1 MAIEEESSVREIEFD
16 VKHVSLENLL
26 SPVTFLLF
34 FVVLVSLFNVHFT
47 LKVIFVINSE
57 KKNNRIFLFI
67 EAIYFKLDILCFI
80 SYSNIFLIFSF
91 QQVLYSHF

>member
-26 SPVTFLLF
+26 SPVIFLLF
-34 FVVLVSLFNVHFT
+34 LVVLVSLFLMFFT

-57 KKNNRIFLFI
+57 KKNNRLEFPYL
-67 EAIYFKLDILCFI
+67 
-80 SYSNIFLIFSF
+80 SN
-91 QQVLYSHF
+91 

>member
-57 KKNNRIFLFI
+57 KKNNRIFIFI
-67 EAIYFKLDILCFI
+67 EGIYFKLDILCFI

-91 QQVLYSHF
+91 QQILY

>member
-34 FVVLVSLFNVHFT
+34 FVVLVFLFNIHFT

-67 EAIYFKLDILCFI
+67 EVIYFKLDILCFI

-91 QQVLYSHF
+91 QQIPY

>member
-67 EAIYFKLDILCFI
+67 EVIYFKLDILCFI
-80 SYSNIFLIFSF
+80 SYRNIFLIFSF
-91 QQVLYSHF
+91 QRILY

>member
-1 MAIEEESSVREIEFD
+1 MREIEFD

-34 FVVLVSLFNVHFT
+34 FVVLVSLFNIHFT

-67 EAIYFKLDILCFI
+67 EVIYFKLDILCFI

-91 QQVLYSHF
+91 QQILY

>member
-34 FVVLVSLFNVHFT
+34 FVVLVSLFNIHFT

-91 QQVLYSHF
+91 QQILY

>member
-67 EAIYFKLDILCFI
+67 EVIYFKLDILCFI

-91 QQVLYSHF
+91 QQISY

>member
-91 QQVLYSHF
+91 QQIPY

>member
-1 MAIEEESSVREIEFD
+1 MREIEFD

-67 EAIYFKLDILCFI
+67 EVIYFKLDILCFI
-80 SYSNIFLIFSF
+80 SYRNIFLIFSF
-91 QQVLYSHF
+91 QRILY

>member
-91 QQVLYSHF
+91 QQISY

>member
-1 MAIEEESSVREIEFD
+1 MREIEFD

-91 QQVLYSHF
+91 QQISY

>member
-67 EAIYFKLDILCFI
+67 EAIYFKLDILYFI

-91 QQVLYSHF
+91 QRILY

>member
-16 VKHVSLENLL
+16 IKHVSLENLL

-67 EAIYFKLDILCFI
+67 EVIYFKLDILCFI

>member
-16 VKHVSLENLL
+16 IKHVSLENLL

-80 SYSNIFLIFSF
+80 SYSNIFLIFPF
-91 QQVLYSHF
+91 QRILY

>member
-67 EAIYFKLDILCFI
+67 EVIYFKLDILCFI

-91 QQVLYSHF
+91 QQILY

>member
-67 EAIYFKLDILCFI
+67 EVIYFKLDILCFI
-80 SYSNIFLIFSF
+80 SYGNIFLIFSF

>member
-80 SYSNIFLIFSF
+80 SYSNIILIFSF
-91 QQVLYSHF
+91 QQILY

>member
-1 MAIEEESSVREIEFD
+1 MREIEFD

-91 QQVLYSHF
+91 QQILY

>member
-34 FVVLVSLFNVHFT
+34 FVVLVSLFNVQSYPEYMKKT
-47 LKVIFVINSE
+47 KRKE
-57 KKNNRIFLFI
+57 KACEHRSVSKC
-67 EAIYFKLDILCFI
+67 AIRTRTGNLAQSDE
-80 SYSNIFLIFSF
+80 
-91 QQVLYSHF
+91 H

>member
-1 MAIEEESSVREIEFD
+1 MREIEFD

-80 SYSNIFLIFSF
+80 SYGNIFLIFSF

>member
-91 QQVLYSHF
+91 QRILY

>member
-26 SPVTFLLF
+26 SPVIFLLF
-34 FVVLVSLFNVHFT
+34 FVVLVSLFNIHFT

-67 EAIYFKLDILCFI
+67 EVIYFKLDILCFI

-91 QQVLYSHF
+91 QQILY

>member
-91 QQVLYSHF
+91 QQILY

>member
-67 EAIYFKLDILCFI
+67 EVIYFKLDVLRFI

-91 QQVLYSHF
+91 QQILY

>member
-1 MAIEEESSVREIEFD
+1 MREIEFD

-91 QQVLYSHF
+91 QQIPY

>member
-34 FVVLVSLFNVHFT
+34 FVVLVSLFNIHFT

-67 EAIYFKLDILCFI
+67 EVIYFKLDILCFI

-91 QQVLYSHF
+91 QQILY

>member
-1 MAIEEESSVREIEFD
+1 MREIEFD

-34 FVVLVSLFNVHFT
+34 FVVLVSLFNVHFA

-91 QQVLYSHF
+91 QQILY

>member
-57 KKNNRIFLFI
+57 KKKKII
-67 EAIYFKLDILCFI
+67 EFFYLSKQSIL
-80 SYSNIFLIFSF
+80 N
-91 QQVLYSHF
+91 

>member
-16 VKHVSLENLL
+16 IKHVSLENLL

-91 QQVLYSHF
+91 QQILY